1 MKKEINTITSNGIGI
16 ALFVILSLCLQVPI
30 FQNYYLC
37 LGYVVMAV
45 YLRFFGIK
53 NGAIVGVFGTILYC
67 FLINGLRGMPGWS
80 IGNIVIAIILGYAFK
95 FAEKFTKNITKYMIY
110 IIGIVAACTCGILF
124 VKSLVEHLLYSQ
136 PIIARIATNIYAF
149 IADIVVLVISIPICK
164 LLEPCMKN
172 INKNKIF

>member
-80 IGNIVIAIILGYAFK
+80 IGNIVIAIIINRYCR
-95 FAEKFTKNITKYMIY
+95 
-110 IIGIVAACTCGILF
+110 IV
-124 VKSLVEHLLYSQ
+124 K
-136 PIIARIATNIYAF
+136 
-149 IADIVVLVISIPICK
+149 
-164 LLEPCMKN
+164 
-172 INKNKIF
+172 